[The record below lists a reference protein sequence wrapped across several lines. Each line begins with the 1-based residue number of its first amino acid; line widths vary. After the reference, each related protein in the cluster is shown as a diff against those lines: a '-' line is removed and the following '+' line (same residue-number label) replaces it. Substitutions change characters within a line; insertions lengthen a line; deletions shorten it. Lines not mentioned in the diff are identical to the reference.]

1 MSMRCMG
8 LLLTEWSTSL
18 ICPAQQYL
26 LVPAVGNKP
35 LAALFFAHTPLVL
48 HIHAAFWHTVWVG
61 ALLILGLMVVG
72 YVLLRAARRRE
83 QKLRQ
88 TLQQRAVELAE
99 ARAAAESS
107 RLAKSRFLADMSHEV
122 RTPLNAVLGLSHLL
136 QQSPLTPGQLE
147 DLTALQGASHTLLTL
162 FNDLLDGS
170 RTDAG
175 QPDPTAAPFQL
186 PTILQPFEPPLR
198 VLVAED
204 NGLNQLVARRT
215 LEAWNVEVTVAANG
229 RLAVEAALHQP
240 FDAVLMDVNM
250 PEMDGYE
257 ATREL
262 RRHFPDAQQLPILGL
277 TAAILPEDRALA
289 LAAGMNDALPKPFE
303 PAVLYTALAH
313 CTGRATAAGP
323 PEPTASS
330 PVPLIQTELRPDW
343 SLLEEL
349 AGANTTFMVRVLET
363 FLREAPRQLTAL
375 LAASQRPDLPQLAR
389 EAHKLKG
396 QLAYFGLQSL
406 THNLEQLEISA
417 KADNPEA
424 VRTVELIEQQFRQV
438 LPLVQARHDELAASV

>member
-1 MSMRCMG
+1 MG
-8 LLLTEWSTSL
+8 LLLTEWSARL
-18 ICPAQQYL
+18 IGPAQQYL
-26 LVPAVGNKP
+26 LPPAGSRH
-35 LAALFFAHTPLVL
+35 LAASFFAHTPLVL
-48 HIHAAFWHTVWVG
+48 HLPAAFWPTVWVG
-61 ALLILGLMVVG
+61 ALLILSLMVVG
-72 YVLLRAARRRE
+72 YGLLRAARRRE
-83 QKLRQ
+83 QQLKQ
-88 TLQQRAVELAE
+88 TLLQRAIELAE
-99 ARAAAESS
+99 AHASAEASQRA
-107 RLAKSRFLADMSHEV
+107 KTRFLADMSHEV
-122 RTPLNAVLGLSHLL
+122 RTPLNAVMGLSHLL
-136 QQSPLTPGQLE
+136 RQSPLTPGQLQ

-170 RTDAG
+170 RADAG
-175 QPDPTAAPFQL
+175 QPDPTATPFHL

-215 LEAWNVEVTVAANG
+215 LEAWNVEVTVTANG

-240 FDAVLMDVNM
+240 FNVVLMDVNM

-262 RRHFPDAQQLPILGL
+262 RRHFPDARQLPILGL

-303 PAVLYTALAH
+303 PAALHAALAR
-313 CTGRATAAGP
+313 CTDRATAAGP
-323 PEPTASS
+323 PEHAALS
-330 PVPLIQTELRPDW
+330 PAGPPETELRPDW
-343 SLLEEL
+343 SILEEL
-349 AGANTTFMVRVLET
+349 AGTNTTFMVRVLET
-363 FLREAPRQLTAL
+363 FLREAPRQVAAL
-375 LAASQRPDLPQLAR
+375 LAASQSSDLPQLAR

-396 QLAYFGLQSL
+396 QVAYFGLHSL
-406 THNLEQLEISA
+406 TRNLEQLEISA